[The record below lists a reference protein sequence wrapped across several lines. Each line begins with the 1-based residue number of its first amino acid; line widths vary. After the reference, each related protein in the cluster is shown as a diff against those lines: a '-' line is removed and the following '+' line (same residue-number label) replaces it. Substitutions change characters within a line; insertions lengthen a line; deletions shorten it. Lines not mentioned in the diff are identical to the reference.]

1 MITGVI
7 ASYCRSYILAFAWR
21 SWHQPLK
28 SSMPIIPIEAS
39 LVSVGLAGLSMLSAR
54 LVLAV
59 AQREQLVHELG
70 NLSVAFRLSEHRL

>member
-1 MITGVI
+1 
-7 ASYCRSYILAFAWR
+7 
-21 SWHQPLK
+21 
-28 SSMPIIPIEAS
+28 MPIIPIEAS

-59 AQREQLVHELG
+59 VQREQLVHELG